1 MGESAY
7 KVGGEV
13 DAKCGKCKDV
23 TRHVIVALIDEKPKR
38 VECLSCR
45 ALHNYRPP
53 TAAKK
58 KKTTKRATK
67 STTRSKVLRENL
79 SEEDAVDY
87 SPDGE
92 YEVDMV
98 LRHKAF
104 GLGKITNIAM
114 GRLTVIFPDR
124 IRRLILK
131 Q

>member
-1 MGESAY
+1 MAEPEY

-58 KKTTKRATK
+58 KKATKRKGTAK
-67 STTRSKVLRENL
+67 SRALRESL
-79 SEEDAVDY
+79 IEEDAVDY
-87 SPDGE
+87 TPDGK
-92 YEVDMV
+92 YEVDMI
-98 LRHKAF
+98 LRHKTF
-104 GLGKITNIAM
+104 GLGKITNVAM
-114 GRLTVIFPDR
+114 GKLTVAFPER
-124 IRRLILK
+124 TRLLMLR